1 MLQRIQTV
9 YLIIVVMLC
18 AFQCFLPIGQFV
30 APDTVY
36 SWEFA
41 WLLNPETGESVYSTW
56 AMAVLQVVMGCIA
69 LVTIFL
75 YKKRVL
81 QMRLSIVNMVLMI
94 GFYLLYGYYYWLI
107 CHHIEKLMYSVTVG
121 MAFPLISLIL
131 TIMAFRGIFKDE
143 ALVRSLD
150 RLR

>member
-1 MLQRIQTV
+1 
-9 YLIIVVMLC
+9 
-18 AFQCFLPIGQFV
+18 
-30 APDTVY
+30 
-36 SWEFA
+36 
-41 WLLNPETGESVYSTW
+41 
-56 AMAVLQVVMGCIA
+56 
-69 LVTIFL
+69 
-75 YKKRVL
+75 
-81 QMRLSIVNMVLMI
+81 MRLSIVNMVLMI